1 MRKIFLLLLIIA
13 SYNSYS
19 QSLNLNNNKIRIV
32 DSTMGLGITPTSRL
46 HVFGNGTTSNL
57 FNLVND
63 KDATKD
69 SSVVITSNGS
79 FCSGTNTPY
88 PLTKNTFMLYDKDNM
103 GIFNT
108 MWIDSTTADSN
119 RLHLNRIMAMNT
131 TNGVYGDFGIGGA
144 TYGTNADLR
153 NSFYISSYSGSLHLA
168 NEYYVKATIATN
180 GVGIGMISPNAALD
194 VRDRWGASYV
204 FKAGND
210 LDATL
215 DSSIVSTVDGK
226 VGIGQGTPLYRLDI
240 GTGGTTNINSE
251 MVRINS
257 SNAVGVGSSLG
268 FARADTIRGGI
279 GISPGAS
286 PFNENDFFIA
296 SDFNSNIVLTT
307 SSSEKHLEI
316 DQNGN
321 LIAYKEIMFRD
332 SLSDFQK
339 GTTLSDNEAYA
350 LPTGYSWKG
359 EIDVDSLGYTL
370 FTAQIRCDAD
380 GSPYLEGVSWKRWN
394 SITYVEVGSTDGYFN
409 VTDGG
414 SGMVIANTLGY
425 TIKATLRFRTKQ

>member
-1 MRKIFLLLLIIA
+1 M
-13 SYNSYS
+13 
-19 QSLNLNNNKIRIV
+19 NLNNNKIRIV
-32 DSTMGLGITPTSRL
+32 DGTMGLGITPTSRL

-57 FNLVND
+57 LNLVND

-69 SSVVITSNGS
+69 SSVVVTSNGS

-88 PLTKNTFMLYDKDNM
+88 SLTKNTFMLYDNANT

-108 MWIDSTTADSN
+108 TWVDSTTVDSN
-119 RLHLNRIMAMNT
+119 KLHLNRIQSFNT

-144 TYGTNADLR
+144 TYGTNADIR
-153 NSFYISSYSGSLHLA
+153 NSFYISSYSGSFHLC

-215 DSSIVSTVDGK
+215 DSSIVSTVEGK

-240 GTGGTTNINSE
+240 GTGGTDAIRNEIL
-251 MVRINS
+251 RINS
-257 SNAVGVGSSLG
+257 ADNNELSNSIILLARGDTTRTTIATSSTNNLFITGSK
-268 FARADTIRGGI
+268 
-279 GISPGAS
+279 
-286 PFNENDFFIA
+286 ENDLCIKTE
-296 SDFNSNIVLTT
+296 SNNILF
-307 SSSEKHLEI
+307 SANDDDELDIKI
-316 DQNGN
+316 DTNGN
-321 LIAYKEIMFRD
+321 LNIYEEIIWRD
-332 SLSDFQK
+332 SVGDYIK
-339 GTTLSDNEAYA
+339 GTTLSDNEAFA

-359 EIDVDSLGYTL
+359 EIDVDSLGVTL
-370 FTAQIRCDAD
+370 FTAQLRCDAD
-380 GSPYLEGVSWKRWN
+380 GTPYLEGVSWKRWS
-394 SITYVEVGSTDGYFN
+394 SITYVEVGSTDGYLN
-409 VTDGG
+409 ITDGG
-414 SGMVIANTLGY
+414 SGMVITNTLGY